1 MRLGTRSCV
10 ECRRRKARCTYP
22 EGSRSCEGCTLR
34 QRPCLA
40 QKPRQQVARSRLDRD
55 VGGEELQQRVQALE
69 NVVRQMGRGLDLL
82 SDSPTSGGRVS
93 TSAMRASQ
101 PLQSPQTD
109 DTDPAGSSAP
119 DNGGMSTAD
128 SACES
133 DDALD
138 LEDAPLVAL
147 LRAATMLE
155 YGTNEGPV
163 SSAIWKLSSSSKLHE
178 ASSALG
184 SVLLGDDHL
193 RLVLEST
200 HKYWQMWP
208 ACHYGHQH
216 IDRLQCVD
224 SSAAMSLLSDSMQPL
239 FMLITPSGLF
249 AGHETMTRED

>member
-1 MRLGTRSCV
+1 MRLGTRSCA

-40 QKPRQQVARSRLDRD
+40 QKPRQQVTRSRLDRD
-55 VGGEELQQRVQALE
+55 VGSGSEELQQRVQALE

-82 SDSPTSGGRVS
+82 SDSPTGGRVS
-93 TSAMRASQ
+93 ASAMRESQ

-109 DTDPAGSSAP
+109 DTNPAGSSSAP
-119 DNGGMSTAD
+119 DLGAMSTAD
-128 SACES
+128 SAWDS

-155 YGTNEGPV
+155 YGTNEGPA
-163 SSAIWKLSSSSKLHE
+163 SSAIWKLSSSSRLDE

-184 SVLLGDDHL
+184 SVLLRDQHL
-193 RLVLEST
+193 RLVLETT

-216 IDRLQCVD
+216 MDRLQCVD
-224 SSAAMSLLSDSMQPL
+224 SSAAMSLLSDSMQPPI
-239 FMLITPSGLF
+239 FMLITPFWIVCGD
-249 AGHETMTRED
+249 MKP